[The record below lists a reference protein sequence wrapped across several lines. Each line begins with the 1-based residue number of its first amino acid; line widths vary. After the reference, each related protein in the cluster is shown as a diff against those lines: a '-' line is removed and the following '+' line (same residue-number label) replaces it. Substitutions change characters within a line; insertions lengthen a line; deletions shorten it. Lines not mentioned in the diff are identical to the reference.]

1 MQHEHYTHTAPEL
14 VFCIRFQNHRHAQPV
29 ALGKDNIQHLSH
41 IALPLIFLPHTDKP
55 NENVG
60 LPFLVHA
67 VLQGSPSP
75 LDSDAKLQKAL
86 HVRYCFCGIPIC
98 RPLLS
103 DLHTE
108 IAAIIS
114 APQRHASLPDQLR
127 MQPGIADVIAV
138 AKAAAQL
145 RAAVFCAGV
154 VIGTLH
160 HIHTPD
166 AVTGL
171 QFFWGKARRRAEN
184 APGGFDENAGN
195 KAVKPRYVQQGGK
208 LFVAR
213 SRQVL
218 HIAVNGLQC
227 LLFRHDP
234 LQGLV
239 GRNARQYLPLEVVL
253 LFLACI
259 CIFSQQRTQAHIESG
274 VQFLCPRGK
283 ALCRSLPEITG
294 KIGFLPL
301 HRPLPFLFVS
311 AVAVGP
317 AGGKGVLPHKICHA
331 ARFAHGVVQTAQ
343 SRGQVVQP

>member
-1 MQHEHYTHTAPEL
+1 MTKLSQLKIDPE
-14 VFCIRFQNHRHAQPV
+14 FQNQINPPSFEETHQLEMNILKEERVLNPIITWNGYIVDGHDCAETSSMIAQKCTPNQRNKSN
-29 ALGKDNIQHLSH
+29 LKDSHL
-41 IALPLIFLPHTDKP
+41 IRTTDAHLTFG
-55 NENVG
+55 EYQS
-60 LPFLVHA
+60 A
-67 VLQGSPSP
+67 S
-75 LDSDAKLQKAL
+75 
-86 HVRYCFCGIPIC
+86 
-98 RPLLS
+98 PLLS
-103 DLHTE
+103 DLHAKIASV
-108 IAAIIS
+108 IAAS
-114 APQRHASLPDQLR
+114 QRHASLPDQLR

-227 LLFRHDP
+227 FFFRHDP
-234 LQGLV
+234 LQSFV
-239 GRNARQYLPLEVVL
+239 GRNAR
-253 LFLACI
+253 
-259 CIFSQQRTQAHIESG
+259 
-274 VQFLCPRGK
+274 
-283 ALCRSLPEITG
+283 
-294 KIGFLPL
+294 
-301 HRPLPFLFVS
+301 
-311 AVAVGP
+311 
-317 AGGKGVLPHKICHA
+317 
-331 ARFAHGVVQTAQ
+331 
-343 SRGQVVQP
+343 

>member
-1 MQHEHYTHTAPEL
+1 MTKLSQLKIDPE
-14 VFCIRFQNHRHAQPV
+14 FQNQINPPSFEETHQLEMNILKEERVLNPIITWNGYIVDGHDCAETSSMIAQKCTSNQRNKSN
-29 ALGKDNIQHLSH
+29 LKDSHL
-41 IALPLIFLPHTDKP
+41 IRTTDAHLTFG
-55 NENVG
+55 EYQS
-60 LPFLVHA
+60 A
-67 VLQGSPSP
+67 S
-75 LDSDAKLQKAL
+75 
-86 HVRYCFCGIPIC
+86 
-98 RPLLS
+98 PLLS
-103 DLHTE
+103 DLHAE
-108 IAAIIS
+108 IAAVIS

-127 MQPGIADVIAV
+127 MQPGIADVITV

-145 RAAVFCAGV
+145 RAAIFCAGV

-184 APGGFDENAGN
+184 APGGLDENAGN
-195 KAVKPRYVQQGGK
+195 KAVKPRYVKQGGK
-208 LFVAR
+208 LFMAR
-213 SRQVL
+213 SRQPL

-274 VQFLCPRGK
+274 VQFLCLRGK
-283 ALCRSLPEITG
+283 AQCRSFPEITG

>member
-1 MQHEHYTHTAPEL
+1 
-14 VFCIRFQNHRHAQPV
+14 
-29 ALGKDNIQHLSH
+29 
-41 IALPLIFLPHTDKP
+41 
-55 NENVG
+55 
-60 LPFLVHA
+60 
-67 VLQGSPSP
+67 
-75 LDSDAKLQKAL
+75 
-86 HVRYCFCGIPIC
+86 
-98 RPLLS
+98 
-103 DLHTE
+103 
-108 IAAIIS
+108 
-114 APQRHASLPDQLR
+114 
-127 MQPGIADVIAV
+127 MQPGIADVITV

-145 RAAVFCAGV
+145 RAAIFCAGV

-184 APGGFDENAGN
+184 APGGFDKNAGN

-213 SRQVL
+213 SRQAL
-218 HIAVNGLQC
+218 HIVVNGLQC

-274 VQFLCPRGK
+274 VQFLCLRGK
-283 ALCRSLPEITG
+283 AQCRSFPEITG